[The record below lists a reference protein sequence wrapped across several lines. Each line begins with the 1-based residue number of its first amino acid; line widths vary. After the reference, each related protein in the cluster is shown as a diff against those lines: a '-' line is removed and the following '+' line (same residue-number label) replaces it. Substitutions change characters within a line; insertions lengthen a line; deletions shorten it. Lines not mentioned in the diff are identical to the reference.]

1 MYSGAY
7 RAGTMGRLGSGTGR
21 QVLVVL
27 ALRRKDAV
35 DVVAQPLDQFL
46 ELPRQTFA
54 QRREQLS

>member
-1 MYSGAY
+1 
-7 RAGTMGRLGSGTGR
+7 MGRLGSGTGR